1 MSEMSPNNVTILGVS
16 LNSTSRQRVL
26 EEIVNFEANQ
36 ARLPAGRQSLLVFT
50 PNPEFLVEADKDEN
64 FKEIL
69 NKGDINLPDGVGIIL
84 AGKLLATPIRE
95 RVSGA
100 DVVGDLLAYGNCRGK
115 WTIGIVGA
123 RRAVLEESTE
133 LVKRLQQKYPNVNF
147 VNLDQLEINSKHEI
161 RNTKQI
167 QNSKS
172 KIQNV
177 SDFDIRISDF
187 NVVFACYGMKKQEEW
202 IMENKDR
209 VSATVFMGIGGSL
222 DFITGFTKRA
232 PSFIRQVGLEWLW
245 RGLQRPSHF
254 KRVWKATVVFSW
266 LVLKERFKF

>member
-36 ARLPAGRQSLLVFT
+36 APLLVFT

-167 QNSKS
+167 QNSNILNS
-172 KIQNV
+172 K
-177 SDFDIRISDF
+177 
-187 NVVFACYGMKKQEEW
+187 
-202 IMENKDR
+202 
-209 VSATVFMGIGGSL
+209 
-222 DFITGFTKRA
+222 
-232 PSFIRQVGLEWLW
+232 
-245 RGLQRPSHF
+245 
-254 KRVWKATVVFSW
+254 
-266 LVLKERFKF
+266 RF